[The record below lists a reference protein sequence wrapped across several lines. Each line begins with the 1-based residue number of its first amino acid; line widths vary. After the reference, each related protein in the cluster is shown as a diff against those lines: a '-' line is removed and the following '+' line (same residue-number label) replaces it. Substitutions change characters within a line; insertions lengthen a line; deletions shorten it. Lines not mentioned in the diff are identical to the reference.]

1 MAKALSGLD
10 IRVTELEN
18 QDHKKKKNKKPHK
31 KFNNGNNKRA
41 K

>member
-18 QDHKKKKNKKPHK
+18 QDHKKKNKKPHK
-31 KFNNGNNKRA
+31 KFNKGNNKRA